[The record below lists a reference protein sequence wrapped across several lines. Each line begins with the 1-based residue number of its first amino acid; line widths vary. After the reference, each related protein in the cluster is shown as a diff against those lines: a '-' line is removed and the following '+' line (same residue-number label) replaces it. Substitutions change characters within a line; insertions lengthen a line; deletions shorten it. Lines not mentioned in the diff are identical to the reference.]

1 MAMQAEIRRFVTD
14 DRVAVASLWRVCGL
28 AGPATDCNH
37 HIDAA
42 CAGADVALLVAAEGP
57 AVFGSIMVGHLGHR
71 GWVHYLAVAPGRR
84 GQGWGRRL
92 MAAGE
97 AWLRGRG
104 IAQVQ
109 LMIRADNLG
118 VRDFYE
124 RQGWAELTHVVMQRR
139 LD

>member
-1 MAMQAEIRRFVTD
+1 MASEAEIRSFVAE
-14 DRVAVASLWRVCGL
+14 DRDGVAALWRASGL
-28 AGPATDCNH
+28 AGPTTDCNR
-37 HIDAA
+37 HIEAA
-42 CAGADVALLVAAEGP
+42 CAGADVTLLVAADGGG
-57 AVFGSIMVGHLGHR
+57 VFGSVMVGHLGHR
-71 GWVHYLAVAPGRR
+71 GWVHYLAVAIDRR
-84 GQGWGRRL
+84 GQGWARRL

-118 VRDFYE
+118 VRDFYG
-124 RQGWAELTHVVMQRR
+124 RLGWDELTHVVMQRR

>member
-1 MAMQAEIRRFVTD
+1 MAAGAEIRPFVTD
-14 DRVAVASLWRVCGL
+14 DRGAVAALWRACGL
-28 AGPATDCNH
+28 AGPMTDCNH

-42 CAGADVALLVAAEGP
+42 CAGADVALLVAADGA

-71 GWVHYLAVAPGRR
+71 GWAHYLAVAAERR

-92 MAAGE
+92 MAAAEG
-97 AWLRGRG
+97 WLRGRG
-104 IAQVQ
+104 IAQIQ

-118 VRDFYE
+118 VRDFYA
-124 RQGWAELTHVVMQRR
+124 RQGWAELTHVVMQRQ